1 MPFLL
6 CCKESSPVVINN
18 FLFFFFF
25 SFKDLFKCQ
34 GQSNTTRQVSG
45 WRKKIQLRGQRRR
58 ADLSCIFMWL
68 EGSMT
73 AVSEN
78 CELWQNSLC
87 GRRQLKKVRFS
98 PPHHF
103 KMSMSQTHNGQSSV
117 CPQVTPKIP
126 TPTLFSPLSLPSADL
141 DRKVFSAKC
150 CSAEW
155 QTNRAISPLAR
166 AHFSILDISF
176 SLQLA

>member
-18 FLFFFFF
+18 FF
-25 SFKDLFKCQ
+25 SLFKDLFKCQ

-45 WRKKIQLRGQRRR
+45 WKKIKLRGQRRR

-78 CELWQNSLC
+78 CEWWQNSLY
-87 GRRQLKKVRFS
+87 GKRQLKKVSSSFFFFNFS
-98 PPHHF
+98 SPHHF
-103 KMSMSQTHNGQSSV
+103 QMSMSQTHNGQASV
-117 CPQVTPKIP
+117 CPQVTPK
-126 TPTLFSPLSLPSADL
+126 TPTSTLFFSLSQQIWAEKFSLRSGAQQNGKQTELSLHWPEPTSA
-141 DRKVFSAKC
+141 F
-150 CSAEW
+150 
-155 QTNRAISPLAR
+155 
-166 AHFSILDISF
+166 
-176 SLQLA
+176 